1 MRSIREPVPSL
12 GSLDRVTIQDGIL
25 RLQGW
30 VFSLPNQPINS
41 FQVFYQGEPLTN
53 WVEMA
58 ANLPRPDI
66 QQAFPTIP
74 AAANPRFRIFIPV
87 TNQQQEQWRDNLITV
102 IPLIDGEPGCI
113 LSNVLEPRLPLP
125 DPELV
130 EAIGG
135 GFAGVAFQFLAQFIQ
150 RAGLEPTDTVL
161 DIGCGVG
168 RIAYALA
175 YYLKPPGLYH
185 GFDIMPHL
193 IQWAT
198 NHITPHF
205 PHIQFHHAHIHNQL
219 YNRTATTTALDYH
232 FPYGDASFDL
242 VCLTSVFTHMRS
254 AEIRHY
260 LNEIH
265 RILKPGGRCLFT
277 TFLINPESERGISRG
292 SSSQPLIYP
301 WEYGFTANP
310 EMPEQAVGFPEP
322 LFLSWI
328 NSQKFRILGKYY
340 GTWSGRR
347 DFTVAHQDMLVIEK
361 D

>member
-30 VFSLPNQPINS
+30 VFSLKNQPINS
-41 FQVFYQGEPLTN
+41 FQVFCQGEPLSN

-66 QQAFPTIP
+66 HQAFPTIP
-74 AAANPRFRIFIPV
+74 AAANARFRIFIPV
-87 TNQQQEQWRDNLITV
+87 SHQQQEQLRDNLITV
-102 IPLIDGEPGCI
+102 IPLIAGEPGCT
-113 LSNVLEPRLPLP
+113 LCNVLEPKLPLP
-125 DPELV
+125 DAEMV

-150 RAGLEPTDTVL
+150 RVGLEPTDTVL

-168 RIAYALA
+168 RLAYALS
-175 YYLKPPGLYH
+175 YYLKPPGFYH

-205 PHIQFHHAHIHNQL
+205 PHIQFHHAHIYNQL
-219 YNRTATTTALDYH
+219 YNPTATTTALDYQ
-232 FPYGDASFDL
+232 FPYADASFDL
-242 VCLTSVFTHMRS
+242 VCLTSVFTHMRG

-265 RILKPGGRCLFT
+265 RILKPGGRCLCT
-277 TFLINPESERGISRG
+277 SFLLNPEAERGISNG
-292 SSSQPLIYP
+292 SSSQALIYP
-301 WEYGFTANP
+301 WEDGFTANP
-310 EMPEQAVGFPEP
+310 EMPEQAVGFPED
-322 LFLSWI
+322 LFLDWI
-328 NSQKFRILGKYY
+328 TTRKFSILGKYY

-361 D
+361 N